1 MSTESSRELGLFVPP
16 EKERQLRELDELE
29 VEQKSRVRRRMMFRW
44 LGWGAVLALLGQW
57 SVGFLSFFT
66 PKRLGAFGGT
76 VVAGQAA
83 DFKVGDVKIVR
94 EGKFYVTRVP
104 EGFFA
109 LYWKCPHLGCT
120 VPWVDQDPAMPG
132 PPGGGDL
139 AYVDHG
145 RFKCPCHGSIYN
157 RYGQII
163 QGPAPRP
170 MDRFPVKIDGSG
182 RISVE
187 TGPSKAISRAL
198 ASASDAVPPT
208 G

>member
-1 MSTESSRELGLFVPP
+1 
-16 EKERQLRELDELE
+16 
-29 VEQKSRVRRRMMFRW
+29 MMFRW
-44 LGWGAVLALLGQW
+44 MGWGAIMILLGQW
-57 SVGFLSFFT
+57 SIGFLGFFT

-76 VVAGQAA
+76 VVAGTVA
-83 DFKVGDVKIVR
+83 DFKVGDVKQVR
-94 EGKFYVTRVP
+94 DGKFYITRVP

-120 VPWVDQDPAMPG
+120 VPWAAQDPAMPG
-132 PPGGGDL
+132 PPDGGDL
-139 AYVDHG
+139 AFTDKG

-170 MDRFPVKIDGSG
+170 MDRFPLKIEGSG

-187 TGPSKAISRAL
+187 TGPSKVISRAV
-198 ASASDAVPPT
+198 ASAGDAVPPT
-208 G
+208 A